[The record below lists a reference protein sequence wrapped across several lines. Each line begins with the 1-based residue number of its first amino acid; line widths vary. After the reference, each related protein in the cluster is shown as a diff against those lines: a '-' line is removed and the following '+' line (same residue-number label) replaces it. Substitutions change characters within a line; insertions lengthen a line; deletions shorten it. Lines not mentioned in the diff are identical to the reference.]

1 MVARSQ
7 HQRDEEGRGDG
18 VRGRTL
24 IGLSAEIV
32 SPVIRALMMPE
43 GLLRPALL
51 RAVFAC
57 EKPGQRQS
65 RAGGRLLRPL
75 TRPAVNLD
83 DGAM

>member
-1 MVARSQ
+1 
-7 HQRDEEGRGDG
+7 
-18 VRGRTL
+18 
-24 IGLSAEIV
+24 
-32 SPVIRALMMPE
+32 MMPE
-43 GLLRPALL
+43 GLLRRALL

-57 EKPGQRQS
+57 EKSGQRQS